1 MRATK
6 LHELE
11 KLAAKLSA
19 IARTLPPGEDRQNA
33 YRDIAG
39 FRDRIAALINSQE
52 FVALSQERKI
62 PKGSKERGLF
72 AVERGTAKDSG

>member
-6 LHELE
+6 LQELE

-19 IARTLPPGEDRQNA
+19 TARTLPPGEDRQNA
-33 YRDIAG
+33 YREIAG
-39 FRDRIAALINSQE
+39 FRDRIAALINSQG
-52 FVALSQERKI
+52 FVAFCQERKI
-62 PKGSKERGLF
+62 PKGSKERGWF